1 MRCDAG
7 CTTKSG
13 LSVIL
18 NGPDSCP
25 GLTLCHMIR
34 MRPRRASEPAQD
46 RPRADSEVSG
56 QSAQAPGIGRLPSAA
71 SVCGDAQRRCQD
83 LRNGLAV
90 ARDVTGAT
98 AGLTA
103 KPQGSE
109 LGAGPLHPAPAAA
122 ALGGVLGELGNC
134 FSRIATTL
142 AESRNARMASL
153 AHQCAGDIGG
163 CASRRRRASIAS
175 RMMARM
181 ADFMASRSFRQQLA
195 ACRPVFR
202 TTARAHAD
210 PMRSKVRPQK

>member
-7 CTTKSG
+7 CTTSNG
-13 LSVIL
+13 LKAIQ

-25 GLTLCHMIR
+25 GSNLGHVIR
-34 MRPRRASEPAQD
+34 ARPRLARKPAGHGPGADAKVARKPAQPSLVGRRSTFASGRHD
-46 RPRADSEVSG
+46 GPR
-56 QSAQAPGIGRLPSAA
+56 
-71 SVCGDAQRRCQD
+71 CCQD
-83 LRNGLAV
+83 ARHSLGV
-90 ARDVTGAT
+90 VRDVTGSP

-109 LGAGPLHPAPAAA
+109 LGAGPLHPAPAAGA
-122 ALGGVLGELGNC
+122 RGGVFGELGHC